1 MGRTM
6 DFILHFHF
14 RSPEL
19 VMNDI
24 EYLGLD
30 GEKNL
35 YFTFLKATEFIQS
48 AVEKVNLQNNP
59 LSDNYCQNLQQDVET
74 LKL

>member
-1 MGRTM
+1 MSHEL
-6 DFILHFHF
+6 DFILRFQF

-19 VMNDI
+19 VLNDI

-48 AVEKVNLQNNP
+48 AVEKVYL
-59 LSDNYCQNLQQDVET
+59 
-74 LKL
+74 